1 MKYFYLLF
9 GLIPALLAG
18 NPAFAQISIDEVDA
32 KEDKVTFQDKLK
44 STSVDVD
51 YFSLARYKAER
62 AAIRKERNYLEF
74 SGGIQGSLTSY
85 NDPWI
90 SVSGGDNSIALTAVF
105 GLRHLFTK
113 NLFTLET
120 KFNAKLGYNRMKVE
134 TTQKDDEGNE
144 YTDSE
149 GIWFKKPGRIR
160 DFRRPVVQDVR
171 QLVVRFDPEFPQ
183 PVRQRVQIAYGT
195 KGGAPQEQI
204 HDPGLPRHL
213 ARYHL

>member
-9 GLIPALLAG
+9 GLVPALLAG
-18 NPAFAQISIDEVDA
+18 SPALAQISIDEVDA
-32 KEDKVTFQDKLK
+32 KEDKVTFEDKLK

-113 NLFTLET
+113 NLFTFRLCFLQFRFNLSVFFGMFISET
-120 KFNAKLGYNRMKVE
+120 EIFQFCLYFV
-134 TTQKDDEGNE
+134 
-144 YTDSE
+144 
-149 GIWFKKPGRIR
+149 KPQTVGKRSI
-160 DFRRPVVQDVR
+160 D
-171 QLVVRFDPEFPQ
+171 
-183 PVRQRVQIAYGT
+183 I
-195 KGGAPQEQI
+195 
-204 HDPGLPRHL
+204 
-213 ARYHL
+213 

>member
-90 SVSGGDNSIALTAVF
+90 SVSGGDNARNQVQCQARLQP
-105 GLRHLFTK
+105 H
-113 NLFTLET
+113 
-120 KFNAKLGYNRMKVE
+120 
-134 TTQKDDEGNE
+134 EGRN
-144 YTDSE
+144 
-149 GIWFKKPGRIR
+149 
-160 DFRRPVVQDVR
+160 
-171 QLVVRFDPEFPQ
+171 DPE
-183 PVRQRVQIAYGT
+183 R
-195 KGGAPQEQI
+195 
-204 HDPGLPRHL
+204 
-213 ARYHL
+213 

>member
-1 MKYFYLLF
+1 M
-9 GLIPALLAG
+9 
-18 NPAFAQISIDEVDA
+18 
-32 KEDKVTFQDKLK
+32 
-44 STSVDVD
+44 D

-144 YTDSE
+144 
-149 GIWFKKPGRIR
+149 
-160 DFRRPVVQDVR
+160 
-171 QLVVRFDPEFPQ
+171 
-183 PVRQRVQIAYGT
+183 
-195 KGGAPQEQI
+195 
-204 HDPGLPRHL
+204 
-213 ARYHL
+213 

>member
-144 YTDSE
+144 YLVQ
-149 GIWFKKPGRIR
+149 KPGRIR